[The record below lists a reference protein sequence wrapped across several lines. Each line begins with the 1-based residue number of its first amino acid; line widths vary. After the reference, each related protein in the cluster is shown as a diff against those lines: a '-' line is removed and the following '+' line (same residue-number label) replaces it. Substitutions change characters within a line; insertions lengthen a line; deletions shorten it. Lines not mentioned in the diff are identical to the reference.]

1 MSQTVILGDIH
12 GRSIW
17 KNIIEKENPE
27 QVIFL
32 GDYLSTHER
41 ISNEQQ
47 VENILDIFK
56 YKDEH
61 PQTIML
67 RGNHDLQHLDYPWAQ
82 CSGYFPGVNKL
93 MKEHKSEYL
102 NKTQWLYI
110 IGNTVFSHAGIS
122 KVWLRE
128 EMNIDPDNLTDE
140 ILLSINELE
149 PSKKFGFTSRDRWD
163 IYGESPYQPLTW
175 IRPNT
180 LIDVMIPGYNQVVG
194 HTTMGRVFNAKEK
207 EKIDNDLWLCD
218 ALGDG
223 WYLTINEGKYTA
235 KQYDD
240 T

>member
-17 KNIIEKENPE
+17 KDIIEKENPE

-41 ISNEQQ
+41 ISSEQQ
-47 VENILDIFK
+47 VENLLDIFK

-67 RGNHDLQHLDYPWAQ
+67 RGNHDLQHLGYYWAR
-82 CSGYFPGVNKL
+82 CSGYFPQVEEL
-93 MKEHKSEYL
+93 MKEWKQTYL
-102 NKTQWLYI
+102 DYTQWLYI
-110 IGNTVFSHAGIS
+110 ISNTVFSHAGIS

-128 EMNIDPDNLTDE
+128 EMKIDPDNLTDE
-140 ILLSINELE
+140 TLNSINKIE
-149 PSKKFGFTSRDRWD
+149 PNEKFGFAFRERWD
-163 IYGESPYQPLTW
+163 VYGESPYQPLTW

-194 HTTMGRVFNAKEK
+194 HTTMSKVFNAKTM

-223 WYLTINEGKYTA
+223 WYLTINEGKYIA
-235 KQYDD
+235 KQYDNA
-240 T
+240 

>member
-17 KNIIEKENPE
+17 KDIIEKENPE

-41 ISNEQQ
+41 ISSEQQ
-47 VENILDIFK
+47 VENLLDIFK

-61 PQTIML
+61 SQTVML
-67 RGNHDLQHLDYPWAQ
+67 RGNHDLQHLGYYWAR
-82 CSGYFPGVNKL
+82 CSGYFPQVEEL
-93 MKEHKSEYL
+93 MKEWKQTYL
-102 NKTQWLYI
+102 DYTQWLYI

-122 KVWLRE
+122 KDWLRE
-128 EMNIDPDNLTDE
+128 EMKIDPDNLTDE
-140 ILLSINELE
+140 ILNSINEVE
-149 PSKKFGFTSRDRWD
+149 PNEKFGFAFRERWD
-163 IYGESPYQPLTW
+163 VYGESPYQPLTW

-194 HTTMGRVFNAKEK
+194 HTTMSKVFNAKTM

-223 WYLTINEGKYTA
+223 WYLTINEGKYIA
-235 KQYDD
+235 KQYDNA
-240 T
+240 